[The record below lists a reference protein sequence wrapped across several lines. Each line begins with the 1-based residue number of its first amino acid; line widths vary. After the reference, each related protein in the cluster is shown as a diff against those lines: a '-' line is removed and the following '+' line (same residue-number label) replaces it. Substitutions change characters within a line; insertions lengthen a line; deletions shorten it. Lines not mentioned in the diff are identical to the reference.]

1 MKCVALGGEVSL
13 GVSGLALHNDY
24 EVLSSLG
31 RSCLNKTL
39 VTLTPWPEQG
49 LGQQPTKRP

>member
-39 VTLTPWPEQG
+39 VTLTP
-49 LGQQPTKRP
+49 